1 MPETVGHAMIRV
13 KLGSTAGLNEGL
25 LNPAVRKYG

>member
-1 MPETVGHAMIRV
+1 MDEGQLWV

-25 LNPAVRKYG
+25 LIPAVRKYG